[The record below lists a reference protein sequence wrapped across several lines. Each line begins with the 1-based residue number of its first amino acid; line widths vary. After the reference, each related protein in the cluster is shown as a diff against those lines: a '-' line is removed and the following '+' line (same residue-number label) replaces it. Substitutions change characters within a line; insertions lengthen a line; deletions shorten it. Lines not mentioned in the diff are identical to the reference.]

1 MNQMESD
8 KQLLIEEIREEA
20 KNRIKYLIPETQN
33 NYETLLNLEMKK
45 IIKERNLDLEIDQKY
60 SISED

>member
-20 KNRIKYLIPETQN
+20 KNRIKFLIPETQN

-60 SISED
+60 SMSED

>member
-8 KQLLIEEIREEA
+8 KQLLIEEIKEEA

-60 SISED
+60 SMSED